1 MRRGWAGL
9 AVVLFWLVPLTA
21 HAGGCRADTVYL
33 KGDWGQARFSI
44 ELADD
49 ADERARG
56 LMYRETLAASAGM
69 LFVYPRPQ
77 RVSFWM
83 RNTLIPLDMIF
94 LDDTGTVQRVHENA
108 VPGDETPIHGGDEI
122 RFVLEVNGGLAR
134 KLGVKPGSV
143 MRHPSVQS
151 GRAAWSC

>member
-1 MRRGWAGL
+1 MRRRWVGL
-9 AVVLFWLVPLTA
+9 AAALLWLAPLA
-21 HAGGCRADTVYL
+21 AQAGGCRADTVFL
-33 KGDWGQARFSI
+33 RGDWGQARFSV

-56 LMYRETLAASAGM
+56 LMYREHLATSAGM

-94 LDDTGTVQRVHENA
+94 LDDRGTVRRVHENA
-108 VPGDETPIHGGDEI
+108 VPGDETPIHGGDDI
-122 RFVLEVNGGLAR
+122 RFVLEVNGGMAR
-134 KLGVKPGSV
+134 KLGLTPGSV
-143 MRHPSVQS
+143 MRHPSVRS
-151 GRAAWSC
+151 GLAAWPC